1 MKRSST
7 RASSAPAAVVTSWT
21 VTVVRLQREPL
32 STEAVT
38 IAAIA
43 PPASA
48 ATRAMMP
55 TAGVSRRERGGSGA
69 GADSCVIDRRVHAPC
84 VVHQGA
90 QSLGLG

>member
-1 MKRSST
+1 MW
-7 RASSAPAAVVTSWT
+7 SSASTSEAESAEDEDEAVVDASEFGAGTVVTSWT
-21 VTVVRLQREPL
+21 VTVAAAAREPL

-55 TAGVSRRERGGSGA
+55 TAGVSRRERG
-69 GADSCVIDRRVHAPC
+69 
-84 VVHQGA
+84 
-90 QSLGLG
+90 